1 MGQDS
6 APGQTDRCSDAADY
20 YFELLTRSEGNYGL
34 NITHRVPAASIE
46 RWGAM
51 TIPSECVEGED
62 EGTETCEQSVGGV
75 AFKIYE
81 ATN

>member
-34 NITHRVPAASIE
+34 NITHRVPAA
-46 RWGAM
+46 
-51 TIPSECVEGED
+51 
-62 EGTETCEQSVGGV
+62 
-75 AFKIYE
+75 
-81 ATN
+81 